1 MARFQTAPTKLGGSP
16 VKRGKKP
23 KKRKRGA
30 ASRARLRE
38 NLAWERANEIYRQ
51 ERERRLHRLK
61 ELEEETREC
70 YESVLEPYTLSN
82 ADRNELGREWKLG
95 LNIIADYE
103 DATPEELLDLDIFS
117 YDSEPIS
124 ELAEEM
130 EYSEASLRASF
141 DLSNALGLSMIK
153 IDEAGNVNGEK
164 IGY

>member
-1 MARFQTAPTKLGGSP
+1 M
-16 VKRGKKP
+16 KRGKKR

-51 ERERRLHRLK
+51 KRERRLYRRK
-61 ELEEETREC
+61 ELEEETRKC
-70 YESVLEPYTLSN
+70 FESVLEPYTLSN
-82 ADRNELGREWKLG
+82 ADRNELEREWKLG
-95 LNIIADYE
+95 LNVIADYE

-130 EYSEASLRASF
+130 EYSEAALRASF
-141 DLSNALGLSMIK
+141 ELSNMLGLSMIK
-153 IDEAGNVNGEK
+153 IDEAGNVNGERV
-164 IGY
+164 GF